1 MILRPVLVAI
11 PRSGP
16 DRSPEQVKAQRVG
29 SREALR
35 QCARLCGAPEDG
47 WTKSA
52 DNVPQPNAGFH
63 WSVSHKRRWAAAVVS
78 DEPVGIDIERIEPR
92 PSDLHDALGAAT
104 EWDLLGDRSWH
115 AFFRLW
121 TAKEATL
128 KANGVGIG
136 QLLACTLAAVP
147 DEHHLALVYGGKAW
161 HVEHYYHDDH
171 IAAVTCAVDA
181 AQWQIGE

>member
-16 DRSPEQVKAQRVG
+16 DRSPEQVVVQRT
-29 SREALR
+29 RARDALR

-47 WTKSA
+47 WSKSP
-52 DNVPQPNAGFH
+52 DNVPLPNDGFY
-63 WSVSHKRRWAAAVVS
+63 WSVSHKRRWAAAVVA

-92 PSDLHDALGAAT
+92 PRDLHDALGAAA
-104 EWDLLGDRSWH
+104 EWDLLGDRSWP

-136 QLLACTLAAVP
+136 KLLACALTTVP
-147 DEHHLALVYGGKAW
+147 DEEHLTLEYAGMTW
-161 HVEHYYHDDH
+161 RVEHFYHDDH
-171 IAAVTCAVDA
+171 VAAVTCGERAVE
-181 AQWQIGE
+181 WRIGE